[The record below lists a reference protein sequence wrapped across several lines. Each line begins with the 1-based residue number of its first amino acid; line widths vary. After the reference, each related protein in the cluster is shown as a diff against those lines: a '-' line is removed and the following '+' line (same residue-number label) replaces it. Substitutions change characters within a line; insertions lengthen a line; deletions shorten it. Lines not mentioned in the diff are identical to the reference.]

1 MSNESETPMRKHRNT
16 NLENQLSSKS
26 DSKYAPGLFKK
37 TASHQM
43 SGANMAKDEYHRRY
57 TYDEQQPTFP
67 TRLSKKLGVESQNS
81 ADQNGIRLSGKTL
94 TPVKNAVGVLE

>member
-1 MSNESETPMRKHRNT
+1 MRNNRNT
-16 NLENQLSSKS
+16 NLDNNTQLSVKS

-57 TYDEQQPTFP
+57 TYDEQ
-67 TRLSKKLGVESQNS
+67 
-81 ADQNGIRLSGKTL
+81 
-94 TPVKNAVGVLE
+94 